1 MNKMNNFK
9 SDINLCLETLNK
21 GGLILYPTDT
31 IWGIGCDA
39 TKSEAIKKIYEL
51 KNREEKKSLITLV
64 SDENM
69 IRNYVSNPPGILLK
83 YISHAQKPTTIIFKD
98 AINLP
103 QRLISDDGSI
113 AMRIP
118 KDDFCIQ
125 LIKQLGKP
133 LVSTS
138 ANISGEKFP
147 QNFSEVSQVIKNGV
161 DFIVQHRQ
169 HDNSENSPSSIIRL
183 NEKGDIEIIR

>member
-1 MNKMNNFK
+1 MNSFEN
-9 SDINLCLETLNK
+9 DIKFCLETLNN

-39 TKSEAIKKIYEL
+39 TNSEAIKKVYEL
-51 KNREEKKSLITLV
+51 KKREEKKSLITLV

-69 IRNYVSNPPGILLK
+69 IRNYVSNVSEKLLK
-83 YISHAQKPTTIIFKD
+83 YISEVQKPTTVIFKN

-103 QRLISDDGSI
+103 ARLVNEDGSI

-118 KDDFCIQ
+118 KDEFCLQ
-125 LIKQLGKP
+125 LITKLGKP

-147 QNFSEVSQVIKNGV
+147 QNFSEVSEAIKNGV
-161 DFIVQHRQ
+161 DYIVQHRQ

-183 NEKGDIEIIR
+183 DEKGNIEIIR